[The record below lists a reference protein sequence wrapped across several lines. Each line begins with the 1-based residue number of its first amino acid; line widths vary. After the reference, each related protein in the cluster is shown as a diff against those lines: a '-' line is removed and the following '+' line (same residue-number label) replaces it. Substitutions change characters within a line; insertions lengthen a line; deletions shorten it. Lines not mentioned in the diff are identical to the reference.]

1 MPFRS
6 LSTLESWLEEFAELG
21 YPSAGTLKVIQQ
33 DGLDGA
39 NTGLVAIELVH
50 ASTVTYIQPEA
61 DGSLEWVV
69 TMEPRDDA
77 VTLDADSLR
86 ALAAELTVVAELCSF
101 LQAKSRAFVGQD
113 AI

>member
-6 LSTLESWLEEFAELG
+6 LSTLESWLEEFRALG
-21 YPSAGTLKVIQQ
+21 YPSPGVLKVIQQ

-50 ASTVTYIQPEA
+50 ASTVTYIQPEV

-69 TMEPRDDA
+69 TMESREDD
-77 VTLDADSLR
+77 VTLDAPSLR
-86 ALAAELTVVAELCSF
+86 ALAQELTVVAELCAF
-101 LQAKSRAFVGQD
+101 LQTKSRAFVGQD
-113 AI
+113 AV